1 MVARILGKKAGA
13 RSSLGAR
20 SLGGKARWM
29 DMGPRTLGTLIK
41 QKEAAIM
48 GKASSIGMSAVFVL
62 LLLAGSALAGPIH
75 DRISDQQRRIDEGIR
90 TGQLTH
96 SEAATLQDNLNWIK
110 ETEARLKADGRLTP
124 PERKKLDRMLDRNND
139 MIRHKKNNP
148 ARRLY

>member
-1 MVARILGKKAGA
+1 M
-13 RSSLGAR
+13 RSKLH
-20 SLGGKARWM
+20 
-29 DMGPRTLGTLIK
+29 
-41 QKEAAIM
+41 
-48 GKASSIGMSAVFVL
+48 IGMSAVFVL
-62 LLLAGSALAGPIH
+62 LLIAGSALAGPIH
-75 DRISDQQRRIDEGIR
+75 ERVSDQQKRIDEGIR

-110 ETEARLKADGRLTP
+110 ETEARLKADGKLTP